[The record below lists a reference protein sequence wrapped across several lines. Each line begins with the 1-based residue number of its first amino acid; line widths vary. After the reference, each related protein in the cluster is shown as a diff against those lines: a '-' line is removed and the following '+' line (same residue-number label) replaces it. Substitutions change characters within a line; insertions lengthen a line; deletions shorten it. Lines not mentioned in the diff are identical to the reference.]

1 MNLSLFFRNISLFL
15 VLLFC
20 YSCSSGYI
28 NYDTKVHN
36 VPFIDAS
43 ETAKLDFKLSKD
55 EVLNILGPPLYVSK
69 GTNEIQSIV
78 WVYQVRTILTKGH
91 IKEVNNFSL
100 NDNKFIHGKTMG
112 STNSNSRYLVESRY
126 MGEDFH
132 YLELEFIDNQLIN
145 WDSHYN
151 DNNSSSESSSNDDN
165 SNIESSSNYSREYG
179 SVKITKED

>member
-1 MNLSLFFRNISLFL
+1 
-15 VLLFC
+15 
-20 YSCSSGYI
+20 
-28 NYDTKVHN
+28 
-36 VPFIDAS
+36 
-43 ETAKLDFKLSKD
+43 
-55 EVLNILGPPLYVSK
+55 
-69 GTNEIQSIV
+69 
-78 WVYQVRTILTKGH
+78 
-91 IKEVNNFSL
+91 
-100 NDNKFIHGKTMG
+100 MG